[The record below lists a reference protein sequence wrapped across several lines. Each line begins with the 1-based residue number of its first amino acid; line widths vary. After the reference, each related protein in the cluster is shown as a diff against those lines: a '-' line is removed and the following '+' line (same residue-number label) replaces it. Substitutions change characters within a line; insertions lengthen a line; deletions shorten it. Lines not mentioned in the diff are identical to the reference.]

1 MNTLRIVLL
10 FVSFTILSTAHQTGL
25 SYLRLSKIDSSK
37 ISVIYKKPLEDSQ
50 AKGIVI
56 NFPAQC
62 KVDRDYRDIPIIENG
77 FIVDNFSL
85 ICSMDTLFGSRIWV
99 DGLVKSDKGILI
111 EYREGD
117 YLQQN
122 LLRSSKPFMHIERQ
136 RRYWEI
142 FVEYIELG
150 FFHILSGYDHLLF
163 LFALLLLSGNIK
175 ILLYSI
181 TAFTISHSFSL
192 LLTVLG
198 IVSVPIPYVEAM
210 IALSIIILYR
220 EVIEDKKVIYNN
232 FRLPLVVLLFGI
244 LHGLGFAT
252 LLNQIGLP
260 KNNLLTGLIAFNIG
274 IELGQI
280 LFVSIVYIFMRYIV
294 KIRLQLS
301 YIFGGISTF
310 WFIERVLAF

>member
-1 MNTLRIVLL
+1 MSITKILLL
-10 FVSFTILSTAHQTGL
+10 FLSFAIPSLAHQTGL
-25 SYLRLSKIDSSK
+25 SYLKLSMKDSK
-37 ISVIYKKPLEDSQ
+37 RVSVVYKKPLEDSQ
-50 AKGIVI
+50 AKGIEI

-62 KVDRDYRDIPIIENG
+62 KVDRDYGDIPIIENG
-77 FIVDNFSL
+77 FIVDSFSL
-85 ICSMDTLFGSRIWV
+85 ICSMDTLVGSRIWV
-99 DGLVKSDKGILI
+99 DGLIKSDKGMLI

-117 YLQQN
+117 YLEQN
-122 LLRSSKPFMHIERQ
+122 LLRASKPFMYIEKQ
-136 RRYWEI
+136 RGYWEI
-142 FVEYIELG
+142 FVEYVELG

-163 LFALLLLSGNIK
+163 LFALLLLSSNVK

-220 EVIEDKKVIYNN
+220 EVIEDRGVIYNN

-260 KNNLLTGLIAFNIG
+260 KGHLLLGLVAFNIG

-280 LFVSIVYIFMRYIV
+280 LFVSLLYIVMRYIDHV
-294 KIRLQLS
+294 RIQLS